1 VRGAER
7 SAATG
12 HDRLGLGPLRVVVG
26 HNHPMLGRL
35 TALTTALLLALG
47 ASPAVGGEPAGAVPT
62 TLTLSAPKRFA
73 DSVTPVRLTLTDAN
87 GDPVVGQ
94 PVDLERRRNGE
105 WGPPQVALT
114 DEDGRATIDQT
125 LARDASDNVVRATY
139 AGDEVTYEGDST
151 GKVQLRMER
160 REGIVGLGGPDSV
173 VDERRVTLT
182 VRWRARNGTPV
193 PGRVSVYRRLGGG
206 DWKRVARP
214 RLGDDG
220 EATVTSRPRQDSRW
234 RARAK
239 RLDWVTGDRSRVHKV
254 DNLPPGNPVRLPAGA
269 PRPRIN
275 LPDQPHAVGGGANAV
290 VTRIPNGV
298 WSQMTGRSWHRGC
311 PVGRAGLRLMRINY
325 WDYRG
330 YRHRG
335 ELVAHADA
343 MPNMR
348 GALTAMYHRKLPIRS
363 LYRVDRF
370 GWSRRLQ
377 GADDYKSMAA
387 GNTSAF
393 NCRSVVGRPG
403 VRSPHAYGRALDL
416 NTWENP
422 YHSSHGWVPNG
433 WWPSR
438 SHPRVAW
445 RSRRHAVVQVML
457 NHGFRWTYGVQ
468 DSQHFDAPAGSGRVI
483 MPQARVC
490 DTDVCH

>member
-1 VRGAER
+1 
-7 SAATG
+7 
-12 HDRLGLGPLRVVVG
+12 
-26 HNHPMLGRL
+26 MLGRL

-47 ASPAVGGEPAGAVPT
+47 VAPASGGTTADPAPT
-62 TLTLSAPKRFA
+62 RLTLTAPARFA
-73 DSVTPVRLTLTDAN
+73 DDATPVRLTLAAEDGTPLAGQRVVLDRRRDGEWHQGVGEGLTDA
-87 GDPVVGQ
+87 
-94 PVDLERRRNGE
+94 
-105 WGPPQVALT
+105 
-114 DEDGRATIDQT
+114 DGKAVIDVE

-139 AGDEVTYEGDST
+139 DGDDVTYADART
-151 GKVQLRMER
+151 GKEQLRMER
-160 REGIVGLGGPDSV
+160 REGLVTLTGPGSV
-173 VDERRVTLT
+173 VDEREVSLT

-206 DWKRVARP
+206 SWTRFARP
-214 RLGDDG
+214 RLGEDG
-220 EATVTSRPRQDSRW
+220 TATVTSRPRQDSRW
-234 RARAK
+234 QARAS
-239 RLDWVTGDRSRVHKV
+239 RLDWVTGDRSGVHAV
-254 DNLPPGNPVRLPAGA
+254 DNLPPGTPVRLPAGA
-269 PRPRIN
+269 PRPRVG
-275 LPDQPHAVGGGANAV
+275 LPDQPHAVGEGANSV
-290 VTRIPNGV
+290 VTLIPNAV
-298 WSQMTGRSWHRGC
+298 WNQMAGRSWHRGC
-311 PVGRAGLRLMRINY
+311 PVGRASLRLLRINY

-348 GALTAMYHRKLPIRS
+348 GALTAMYQQQLPIRS
-363 LYRVDRF
+363 MYRVDRF

-377 GADDYKSMAA
+377 GADDYRSMAA

-422 YHSSHGWVPNG
+422 YHSSHGWTPNG
-433 WWPSR
+433 WWPRR

-445 RSRRHAVVQVML
+445 RSRQHPVVRIML
-457 NHGFRWTYGVQ
+457 DHGFRWTYGTQ

-483 MPQARVC
+483 MPRDARC
-490 DTDVCH
+490 ATDVCH

>member
-1 VRGAER
+1 
-7 SAATG
+7 
-12 HDRLGLGPLRVVVG
+12 
-26 HNHPMLGRL
+26 MLGRL

-47 ASPAVGGEPAGAVPT
+47 AAPAAGGALTST
-62 TLTLSAPKRFA
+62 TLTLTAPQRFA
-73 DSVTPVRLTLTDAN
+73 GEDTPIRLTLTAEDGSDTRLA
-87 GDPVVGQ
+87 GQ
-94 PVDLERRRNGE
+94 PVTLERRSDGD
-105 WGPPQVALT
+105 WQLVGTLVT
-114 DEDGRATIDQT
+114 DEEGRATFDQT

-139 AGDEVTYEGDST
+139 DGDGVTYEGDGT

-160 REGIVGLGGPDSV
+160 REGIVGVSGPDSV

-182 VRWRARNGTPV
+182 VRWRTRNGIPV
-193 PGRVSVYRRLGGG
+193 PGRVSVYRRLGDG

-214 RLGDDG
+214 RLGEDG

-239 RLDWVTGDRSRVHKV
+239 RLDWVTGDRSRVHRV

-275 LPDQPHAVGGGANAV
+275 LPDQPHAVGDGAHAV

-298 WSQMTGRSWHRGC
+298 WNQMTGRSWHRGC

-348 GALTAMYHRKLPIRS
+348 GALTAMYQRKLPIRS
-363 LYRVDRF
+363 MYRVDRF

-377 GADDYKSMAA
+377 GADDYRSMAA

-422 YHSSHGWVPNG
+422 YHSSHGWTPNG

-445 RSRRHAVVQVML
+445 RSRQHPVVQVML

-483 MPQARVC
+483 MPRARVC
-490 DTDVCH
+490 GTDVCH